1 MLIVILLS
9 DVIFGICFFSV
20 FAIDTS
26 DRTRAI
32 TVLVFY
38 VIIGVCSGI
47 VMAVFVI
54 VCPLKLYFKL
64 KKENAKIKRNIEEKT
79 KDEKEK
85 VNAEERETAVT
96 TQTEH
101 EDTIE
106 EIKQEDRGSIDITK
120 VEETV
125 LFHTIILEICLN
137 VFVWL
142 FNSLFYIGDN
152 LHKIIRIYGETLGC
166 GSVCNTT
173 INCTSCTYR
182 VELACNLLLI
192 ISVAGLLGIPVIQRN
207 IYSYIKYY
215 VKKRYGGYKEDKAK
229 TNEVT
234 EASYFYSST
243 KSSLAA
249 AIFVSIWLSII
260 VFVTYDQQDTCPT
273 LAVVINWMAF
283 GVISFIWFVV
293 LFMITT
299 TTFYLEIKFTCSTFY
314 GIYSLIQAGII
325 FIATVLMIL
334 SDNIQ
339 PLGCV
344 LNCYGPLTDAQC
356 KRRISTTIRIL
367 LLCISL
373 VLYCS
378 VLVFS
383 FCLKH
388 YPKFLSRFTRNQAI
402 KLNTTEALD

>member
-20 FAIDTS
+20 FAIDIS

-47 VMAVFVI
+47 IMAIFVI
-54 VCPLKLYFKL
+54 VCPLNLYFKL
-64 KKENAKIKRNIEEKT
+64 KKENAEMKMNIEEKT

-85 VNAEERETAVT
+85 ANAEEKETALT
-96 TQTEH
+96 TRTEH
-101 EDTIE
+101 KDTIE
-106 EIKQEDRGSIDITK
+106 EIHLEDRGFIDITK
-120 VEETV
+120 VKETI

-142 FNSLFYIGDN
+142 FNTLFYIGDN
-152 LHKIIRIYGETLGC
+152 LHTIIRIYGETLGC
-166 GSVCNTT
+166 GSTCNTT
-173 INCTSCTYR
+173 INCTSCTYH

-192 ISVAGLLGIPVIQRN
+192 ISVVGLLGIPVIQRN

-215 VKKRYGGYKEDKAK
+215 VKKQYGEYTEDKATK
-229 TNEVT
+229 NEMT
-234 EASYFYSST
+234 EAGYFYSTT
-243 KSSLAA
+243 KSLLPG
-249 AIFVSIWLSII
+249 AIFVSIWLSIV
-260 VFVTYDQQDTCPT
+260 VFITYDPEHTCPT
-273 LAVVINWMAF
+273 LAVVTNWIAF
-283 GVISFIWFVV
+283 GVVSIIWFVV
-293 LFMITT
+293 IFMITT
-299 TTFYLEIKFTCSTFY
+299 TTFYLEIKFACSKFY

-325 FIATVLMIL
+325 FIATVLMML

-344 LNCYGPLTDAQC
+344 FNCYGRLTDVQC
-356 KRRISTTIRIL
+356 KRQISTFIRIL

-378 VLVFS
+378 VLIFS

-388 YPKFLSRFTRNQAI
+388 YPKVLSRFTRNQVI
-402 KLNTTEALD
+402 KLNTTEVLD

>member
-20 FAIDTS
+20 FEIDTNG
-26 DRTRAI
+26 RAKAI

-47 VMAVFVI
+47 IMAIYVI

-64 KKENAKIKRNIEEKT
+64 KKKNAKRKMNIKENT
-79 KDEKEK
+79 KDKNERDD
-85 VNAEERETAVT
+85 AEERETALT

-101 EDTIE
+101 RDTIK
-106 EIKQEDRGSIDITK
+106 EIKSGEDRESLDITK
-120 VEETV
+120 IEEETI

-137 VFVWL
+137 IFVWL
-142 FNSLFYIGDN
+142 FNTLFYIGDN

-166 GSVCNTT
+166 SSVCNTT
-173 INCTSCTYR
+173 INCTSCAYS

-192 ISVAGLLGIPVIQRN
+192 ISVVGLLGIPGIQRN

-215 VKKRYGGYKEDKAK
+215 VKKQYGEYKEDEAKAK
-229 TNEVT
+229 EMT
-234 EASYFYSST
+234 EASYFYSTT
-243 KSSLAA
+243 KSLLAV
-249 AIFVSIWLSII
+249 AIFASLWMSLI
-260 VFVTYDQQDTCPT
+260 VFVTFDEQNTCPT
-273 LAVVINWMAF
+273 LAVVTNWIAF
-283 GVISFIWFVV
+283 GVTSIIWLIAV
-293 LFMITT
+293 FMITM
-299 TTFYLEIKFTCSTFY
+299 TTFYLEIEFLCSKFY

-325 FIATVLMIL
+325 FIATVLVIL

-339 PLGCV
+339 PLGCIF
-344 LNCYGPLTDAQC
+344 NCYGSLTDVRCDRQT
-356 KRRISTTIRIL
+356 STILRIL
-367 LLCISL
+367 FLCISL

-378 VLVFS
+378 VLIFS

-388 YPKFLSRFTRNQAI
+388 YSKVLSRFTRNQAI
-402 KLNTTEALD
+402 KLNTA